1 MNKTKQKQAD
11 LPYLFEGFTLRLG
24 TECER
29 VKISIFDVNSAV
41 AKSLAIILD
50 SDTKCK
56 K

>member
-11 LPYLFEGFTLRLG
+11 LPYFFEG
-24 TECER
+24 CEHM
-29 VKISIFDVNSAV
+29 KISIFHVNSAV